1 MNEEIVDLEVP
12 KFTLKYSAKLNDVL
26 KNMRM
31 VLPFQ
36 GNADFTGTIDG
47 SIYINE
53 VIQKTYLSVDEQG
66 TEASSITEK
75 GVVEGIQPTTYLLV
89 VNFLYII

>member
-1 MNEEIVDLEVP
+1 MG
-12 KFTLKYSAKLNDVL
+12 
-26 KNMRM
+26 M

-36 GNADFTGTIDG
+36 GNADFTGIIYG

-53 VIQKTYLSVDEQG
+53 VIQKTYLSIDEQE

-75 GVVEGIQPTTYLLV
+75 GVVEGIQPTTYSMI